1 MCYFDVEVREPCGY
15 DPVLDINV
23 CSFGHFYLFKGRIFC
38 KSRVV
43 RDVIIPIT
51 CSSVLHDV
59 HYFHE
64 LLIDVLNVLEVA
76 GLCCFSDHGMKVG
89 VCLLFVLSSG
99 SLLRSPMFYG
109 NLLLRE

>member
-1 MCYFDVEVREPCGY
+1 M
-15 DPVLDINV
+15 
-23 CSFGHFYLFKGRIFC
+23 SLFLL
-38 KSRVV
+38 RVHQFFMMF
-43 RDVIIPIT
+43 VII
-51 CSSVLHDV
+51 
-59 HYFHE
+59 FMG